1 MTTTTVKL
9 PFHKE
14 TKNML
19 QFQAPDDDKKTAVIP
34 TPPPRRRWLLGG
46 HAGYA
51 VPLGDTNEGASID
64 RYLSG
69 VIPLGFDAGVWLS
82 ERWSLGVSPEF
93 APGVT
98 APRERL

>member
-34 TPPPRRRWLLGG
+34 TLYVSKTLFS
-46 HAGYA
+46 AGEWPA
-51 VPLGDTNEGASID
+51 FLEITVK
-64 RYLSG
+64 G
-69 VIPLGFDAGVWLS
+69 VAK
-82 ERWSLGVSPEF
+82 
-93 APGVT
+93 
-98 APRERL
+98 

>member
-34 TPPPRRRWLLGG
+34 TLYVSKTLFSAGMPPFLEIT
-46 HAGYA
+46 
-51 VPLGDTNEGASID
+51 VK
-64 RYLSG
+64 G
-69 VIPLGFDAGVWLS
+69 VAK
-82 ERWSLGVSPEF
+82 
-93 APGVT
+93 
-98 APRERL
+98 

>member
-34 TPPPRRRWLLGG
+34 TLYVSKTLFP
-46 HAGYA
+46 A
-51 VPLGDTNEGASID
+51 NEWPAFLEITVK
-64 RYLSG
+64 G
-69 VIPLGFDAGVWLS
+69 VAK
-82 ERWSLGVSPEF
+82 
-93 APGVT
+93 
-98 APRERL
+98 

>member
-34 TPPPRRRWLLGG
+34 TLYVSKTLFTDGFPAFLEIT
-46 HAGYA
+46 
-51 VPLGDTNEGASID
+51 VK
-64 RYLSG
+64 G
-69 VIPLGFDAGVWLS
+69 VAK
-82 ERWSLGVSPEF
+82 
-93 APGVT
+93 
-98 APRERL
+98 